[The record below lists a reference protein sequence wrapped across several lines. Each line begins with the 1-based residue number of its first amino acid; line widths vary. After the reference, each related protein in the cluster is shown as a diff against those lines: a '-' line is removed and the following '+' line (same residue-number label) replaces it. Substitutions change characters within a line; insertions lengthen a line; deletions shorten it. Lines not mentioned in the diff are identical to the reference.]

1 MKAEELVDNEYYVVN
16 YGTEYLF
23 INKPEERYGNQC
35 YLSDRNTFCKG
46 SSCLNGIYNGNF
58 KNGEYRLATQ
68 EERNHLD
75 ACIKAGK
82 YVEAPKP
89 EIINDYEIF

>member
-1 MKAEELVDNEYYVVN
+1 MKAEELVGNEYYVVN
-16 YGTEYLF
+16 HNNNEYLF
-23 INKPEERYGNQC
+23 INKPEKRYSDQC
-35 YLSDRNTFCKG
+35 YLLGDYFCSYG
-46 SSCLNGIYNGNF
+46 ACLNGIYNSGF
-58 KNGEYRLATQ
+58 KYKEYRLATQ
-68 EERNHLD
+68 EERNHID